1 MTISMTATI
10 DQGTLTTSV
19 SRRSFVKG
27 AAGLT
32 FAFTFGGAFVPKL
45 SEALAADGARLNAW
59 VTIGT
64 DNSITILCPTSE
76 MGQGVLT
83 ALPLILAEE
92 LDADWS
98 KVKCEFAPGNPR
110 LYGGIHKM
118 FPGAQVTLASVSV
131 PAYFMPLRLAGAQ
144 ARRLLLDNVAAQWKV
159 PVAELTTDRSTVIH
173 QKSRRRISYGD
184 VAKFARVP
192 DELPKVAE
200 TDLKKTSQFKLIG
213 RKDITRVD
221 VPSKVNGTARYGIDV
236 QVPGMLYAT
245 VLQTPMDGA
254 KPESVN
260 TEEVMK
266 IKGVTRVIPL
276 PFGVAVVG
284 DTVEATRSA
293 RRMLRVSWNTS
304 EAKAAPFDSERS
316 KDEYAQKGKDPGAE
330 TKEWYT
336 VGDADKALV
345 DAARTIEATYW
356 SEHTYHAQMEPMNA
370 VAQVS
375 DDGQSAEIWVGTQ
388 VQPLAAAV
396 VAGALKTTPD
406 KIKINLQLL
415 GGGFGRRIW
424 PDAPVQAAV
433 IASIVKKPVKLILT
447 REDDLAAARPR
458 PMTHHTL
465 KAGLDNGGNLTG
477 WHHRI
482 VAENVDAVA
491 APPRFQAT
499 GGKDLIGWRGME
511 QEFYTIPN
519 IRAEGVREQ
528 RGMRVHAWRGIGA
541 GYNKFVSES
550 FVDEIAAMRGVDPLA
565 MRLELTKNHPRASA
579 VIKAVA
585 EMADW
590 KRKRPGRGLGLAF
603 ADYHETLTAGIAEIS
618 IDRATGKI
626 KVHNYWIVAD
636 PGLVIQPENAL
647 AQIESAV
654 IYGLSGAL
662 SEELTVKDGAVQQ
675 SNFGDYQV
683 LRMSDVP
690 QIHTRILTSNNP
702 PTGMGEIGLPCVAP
716 AIGNAVFQ
724 LTGKRL
730 RHLPMS
736 SARVKTALA

>member
-1 MTISMTATI
+1 MTEKQLDT
-10 DQGTLTTSV
+10 TL

-32 FAFTFGGAFVPKL
+32 FSFTLGGAML
-45 SEALAADGARLNAW
+45 GRASEAFAADGAKLNAW
-59 VTIGT
+59 VTVGT
-64 DNSITILCPTSE
+64 DNAITILCPTSE

-110 LYGGIHKM
+110 VYGGVHKM

-131 PAYFMPLRLAGAQ
+131 PAYYMPLRLAGAQ
-144 ARRLLLDNVAAQWKV
+144 ARKVLIDNVAAQWKV
-159 PVAELTTDRSTVIH
+159 LAAELTTERSTVIH
-173 QKSRRRISYGD
+173 RKSGRRISYGE
-184 VAKFARVP
+184 VAKFAKVP
-192 DELPKVAE
+192 DELPKIAE
-200 TDLKKTSQFKLIG
+200 ADLKKPSQFKLIG
-213 RKDITRVD
+213 RKDIKRVD

-236 QVPGMLYAT
+236 QVPGMVYAS
-245 VLQTPMDGA
+245 VLQSPMDGA
-254 KPESVN
+254 KAESVN
-260 TEEVMK
+260 TDEVMK

-284 DTVEATRSA
+284 DTVEATRKGRNA
-293 RRMLRVSWNTS
+293 LKIGWNTS
-304 EAKAAPFDSERS
+304 EAKAAPFDSE
-316 KDEYAQKGKDPGAE
+316 KAKADYAQKGSDPSAE
-330 TKEWYT
+330 AKEWYN
-336 VGDADKALV
+336 VGDAAKALAG
-345 DAARTIEATYW
+345 AAKRIEATYW

-447 REDDLAAARPR
+447 REDDIAAARPR
-458 PMTHHTL
+458 PMTHHVL
-465 KAGLDNGGNLTG
+465 KAGLDDKGNLTG
-477 WHHRI
+477 WYHRI
-482 VAENVDAVA
+482 VAENVDSVA

-550 FVDEIAAMRGVDPLA
+550 FVDEVAAMRGVDPLA

-618 IDRATGKI
+618 VDRATGKI

-636 PGLVIQPENAL
+636 PGLVVQPDNAL

-675 SNFGDYQV
+675 SNFGDYHV
-683 LRMSDVP
+683 LRMSEVP
-690 QIHTRILTSNNP
+690 QIHTRILTTNNP

>member
-1 MTISMTATI
+1 MTEKQLDT
-10 DQGTLTTSV
+10 TL

-32 FAFTFGGAFVPKL
+32 FSFTLGGAML
-45 SEALAADGARLNAW
+45 GRASEAFAADGAKLTAW
-59 VTIGT
+59 VTVGT

-98 KVKCEFAPGNPR
+98 KVKTEFAPGNPR
-110 LYGGIHKM
+110 VYGGVHKM

-144 ARRLLLDNVAAQWKV
+144 ARKVLLDNVAEQWKV
-159 PVAELTTDRSTVIH
+159 PVAELTTDRSMVIH

-184 VAKFARVP
+184 VAKFAKVP
-192 DELPKVAE
+192 AELPKEA
-200 TDLKKTSQFKLIG
+200 DLKKPSQFKLIG
-213 RKDITRVD
+213 RKDIKRVD
-221 VPSKVNGTARYGIDV
+221 VPAKVNGSARYGIDV
-236 QVPGMLYAT
+236 QVPGMVYAS
-245 VLQTPMDGA
+245 VLQSPMDGA
-254 KPESVN
+254 KAESVN
-260 TEEVMK
+260 TDEVMK

-284 DTVEATRSA
+284 DTVEATRKGRNA
-293 RRMLRVSWNTS
+293 LKIGWNTS
-304 EAKAAPFDSERS
+304 EAKAAPFDSE
-316 KDEYAQKGKDPGAE
+316 KAKADYVQKGTDPNAE
-330 TKEWYT
+330 AKEWYN
-336 VGDADKALV
+336 VGDAAKALAG
-345 DAARTIEATYW
+345 AAKTIEATYW

-447 REDDLAAARPR
+447 REDDISAARPR
-458 PMTHHTL
+458 PMTHHVL
-465 KAGLDNGGNLTG
+465 KAGLDDKGNLTG
-477 WHHRI
+477 WYHRI
-482 VAENVDAVA
+482 VAENVDSVA

-590 KRKRPGRGLGLAF
+590 KRKRPGRALGLAF
-603 ADYHETLTAGIAEIS
+603 ADYHDTLTAGIAEIS
-618 IDRATGKI
+618 VDRATGKI
-626 KVHNYWIVAD
+626 KVHNYWIAAD
-636 PGLVIQPENAL
+636 PGLVIQTENAL
-647 AQIESAV
+647 AQVESAV
-654 IYGLSGAL
+654 IYGVSG
-662 SEELTVKDGAVQQ
+662 
-675 SNFGDYQV
+675 
-683 LRMSDVP
+683 
-690 QIHTRILTSNNP
+690 
-702 PTGMGEIGLPCVAP
+702 GL
-716 AIGNAVFQ
+716 
-724 LTGKRL
+724 
-730 RHLPMS
+730 
-736 SARVKTALA
+736 